1 MFLVLYY
8 SISLCCPQSYLDTM
22 ALFCPPSRLDDG
34 VLWLIIISDRF
45 DWRDKLVW
53 FSSVETAGFLT
64 IADKVK
70 MIPIR

>member
-1 MFLVLYY
+1 
-8 SISLCCPQSYLDTM
+8 M